1 MERQRHE
8 DKAGKQLER
17 VQGQMAEFLYPVQHL
32 GGPFMRAHERAY
44 LECGCVSDLYKPEWI
59 SPPTQPY
66 ASVINLQNEEGFKR
80 ITVSPFTHT
89 LSPEDVA
96 HLAADPARSALW
108 EDLMVHTALP
118 LLRELARVLQTK
130 VRTNRGCISLREA
143 HVYYVPPGCRLVC

>member
-1 MERQRHE
+1 
-8 DKAGKQLER
+8 
-17 VQGQMAEFLYPVQHL
+17 MAEFIYPFQHL
-32 GGPFMRAHERAY
+32 SGPFMRAYERAY
-44 LECGCVSDLYKPEWI
+44 HVCGCVSDVHITEWI

-66 ASVINLQNEEGFKR
+66 ASVLNIQNEEGFKQFT
-80 ITVSPFTHT
+80 ISPFVNT

-118 LLRELARVLQTK
+118 LLRELVRVLQTK
-130 VRTNRGCISLREA
+130 VCTNRGCISLGEA